1 MIRIKRADRVG
12 GVIQRELSGLLVT
25 KIKDP
30 RLHLVTITR
39 VKVTDDLRVAHIYV
53 SVMEGKERVESVL
66 AGLESAA
73 GFLKRELSGR
83 LGLRYTPALRFVY
96 DESFDRAASL
106 NRIFKALDNGSKFTF
121 ADPVRPPFFTLFALL
136 TRRFRDG
143 ITLA

>member
-39 VKVTDDLRVAHIYV
+39 VKVTDDLRMAHIYV
-53 SVMEGKERVESVL
+53 SVMEGKERADSVL
-66 AGLESAA
+66 AGLKSAA
-73 GFLKRELSGR
+73 GFLKRELSSR
-83 LGLRYTPALRFVY
+83 LGLRYTPALRFAY

-106 NRIFKALDNGSKFTF
+106 NRIFKSLDDETYETNKKTSS
-121 ADPVRPPFFTLFALL
+121 P
-136 TRRFRDG
+136 
-143 ITLA
+143 

>member
-1 MIRIKRADRVG
+1 VIRIKRADRVG
-12 GVIQRELSGLLVT
+12 AVIQRELSELLVT

-39 VKVTDDLRVAHIYV
+39 VQVTDDLRMARIYV
-53 SVMEGKERVESVL
+53 SVMEGKERAESVL

-73 GFLKRELSGR
+73 GFLKRELSSR

-106 NRIFKALDNGSKFTF
+106 NRLFKTLDNEIYETNKKPS
-121 ADPVRPPFFTLFALL
+121 
-136 TRRFRDG
+136 
-143 ITLA
+143 